1 MPEYNRYE
9 AFLDI
14 HSNDPSGDVVTFKV
28 WDATTGE
35 TCAVPA
41 IEIIGW
47 TTLSGGRGSHTKDD
61 EEHWHYRLGR
71 CGQSPGPWISQ
82 VRLRYTDRFAQ
93 HRSADKVQV
102 GDFAQTA
109 SFGQI
114 IVLATRGEAA
124 KNALELC
131 GENNLAGKVII
142 DATNPIADAPPEN
155 GVLKFFSTL
164 DRSLMEDLQEDFPAA
179 RLVKCF
185 SCVGHAHMVDPDFDT
200 RPSMF
205 ICGNDQ
211 EAKADVRRILDTFGW
226 DIEDMGGVEAARAI
240 EPLCILWCIPL
251 FQGKGPDHAL
261 KMLHK

>member
-1 MPEYNRYE
+1 MKN
-9 AFLDI
+9 I
-14 HSNDPSGDVVTFKV
+14 GIIGSGDVGKALARGFLKYGY
-28 WDATTGE
+28 ATQIASRSTE
-35 TCAVPA
+35 KQKALKA
-41 IEIIGW
+41 N
-47 TTLSGGRGSHTKDD
+47 
-61 EEHWHYRLGR
+61 LG
-71 CGQSPGPWISQ
+71 
-82 VRLRYTDRFAQ
+82 
-93 HRSADKVQV
+93 DKVQV

-251 FQGKGPDHAL
+251 FQGKSPDHAL